1 MKCEVCLPLLEE
13 YIDGE
18 LREAEAA
25 PVSEHLV
32 TCADCAT
39 AFDSLTAEQEIYSRY
54 DRELEISPVLW
65 NEIAARTVDERKVV
79 NTASRSSWREWFA
92 LPSLGWSFAGAMAML
107 LAVVALAVI
116 YFQSTKQPRQEPIQ
130 QAQNDKGPS
139 SSPQKVI
146 VNNVK
151 NPETP
156 IEIKTKDKF
165 VAKDSTAR
173 RTPKSREALTASPE
187 RKTLVTDQSDVLF
200 SDVAYSQVEEKETL
214 AHIENAQNLLRS
226 VRNIEISEDDT
237 DVDVTYEKAL
247 SRRLLNENVI
257 LRLEAEMNGK
267 FPAKTLLA
275 DLEPFLI
282 DIANLPD
289 KPAAEDLRVLKQRV
303 QKTEIVAAL
312 QGY

>member
-25 PVSEHLV
+25 PLSEHLV
-32 TCADCAT
+32 TCAACAH
-39 AFDSLTAEQEIYSRY
+39 AFDSLTAEQEIYLRY
-54 DRELEISPVLW
+54 DRELEISPMLW
-65 NEIAARTVDERKVV
+65 NEIAARTVEERKVV
-79 NTASRSSWREWFA
+79 NTESRSSWREWLA

-107 LAVVALAVI
+107 IAVVALAVI
-116 YFQSTKQPRQEPIQ
+116 YFQTTKQPKQ
-130 QAQNDKGPS
+130 QAINDKPPT
-139 SSPQKVI
+139 SSPQKV
-146 VNNVK
+146 VDNNVK

-156 IEIKTKDKF
+156 IPDKTQDQLI
-165 VAKDSTAR
+165 AKDSR
-173 RTPKSREALTASPE
+173 SQRVVPKSREVLTASSE
-187 RKTLVTDQSDVLF
+187 RKTIVTDQSDVLF

-214 AHIENAQNLLRS
+214 AHLESAQNLLRS

-257 LRLEAEMNGK
+257 LRREAEMNGK
-267 FPAKTLLA
+267 FPTKTLLA

>member
-18 LREAEAA
+18 LREGEAA
-25 PVSEHLV
+25 PVTEHLV
-32 TCADCAT
+32 TCAACANE
-39 AFDSLTAEQEIYSRY
+39 FDSLTAEQEIYSRY
-54 DRELEISPVLW
+54 DRELEISPMLW

-79 NTASRSSWREWFA
+79 NTESRSSWREWLA

-107 LAVVALAVI
+107 IVAVALAVI
-116 YFQSTKQPRQEPIQ
+116 YFQSTKQPVQ
-130 QAQNDKGPS
+130 QVKNGKSPA

-146 VNNVK
+146 DNNVK
-151 NPETP
+151 DPETP
-156 IEIKTKDKF
+156 TQVKTDDQLA
-165 VAKDSTAR
+165 VKDSR
-173 RTPKSREALTASPE
+173 PQREVHRPHEALKSASE
-187 RKTLVTDQSDVLF
+187 RKGIATDQSDVLF
-200 SDVAYSQVEEKETL
+200 SDVAYSQVEERETV

-226 VRNIEISEDDT
+226 VRNIEIAEDDS

-257 LRLEAEMNGK
+257 LRRDAEMNGK
-267 FPAKTLLA
+267 FPTKTLLA